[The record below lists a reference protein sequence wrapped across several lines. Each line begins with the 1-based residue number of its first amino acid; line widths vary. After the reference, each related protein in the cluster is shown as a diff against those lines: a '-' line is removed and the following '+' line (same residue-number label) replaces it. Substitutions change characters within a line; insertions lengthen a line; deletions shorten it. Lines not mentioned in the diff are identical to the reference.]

1 MFIVIII
8 MNSLNIE
15 HKNIFLLLGL
25 QILLNG
31 SISVLKMKNCSNKQ
45 SRVGKK
51 YFVTF
56 QELMHVNE

>member
-1 MFIVIII
+1 
-8 MNSLNIE
+8 MNSLNMGN
-15 HKNIFLLLGL
+15 KNIFLMLGL